1 MSRSQRHAQLVTY
14 YGAACTAIAEKQP
27 SASYLRQI
35 PGPYVVPVG
44 PAGGPLKGSSL
55 AGPPPAAI
63 PAPGIFEH
71 PLLALGVVLAAGQKP
86 PEPPEAV
93 APPVVKS
100 LDPDTAVL
108 GSEDITMHV
117 LGSGFNAG
125 STIVFANQDE
135 PIQFI
140 SDTDISTGVKPSLGW
155 GAVTVQV
162 SVRNIDGQLSAE
174 LPFTFTEGAPAA
186 TRKAAPRRKA
196 TPARGK

>member
-27 SASYLRQI
+27 SASYLRQM
-35 PGPYVVPVG
+35 PGPYTVPVG

-71 PLLALGVVLAAGQKP
+71 PLAAAVLLLSGMKP
-86 PEPPEAV
+86 PEPPPAKD
-93 APPVVKS
+93 PPVAIS

-117 LGSGFNAG
+117 LGSGFTEG
-125 STIVFANQDE
+125 SVIYFANEDE
-135 PIQFI
+135 PAVFI
-140 SDTDISTGVKPSLGW
+140 SETDISTGVKPSLGW
-155 GAVTVQV
+155 GPVTVQV
-162 SVRNIDGQLSAE
+162 YVQNADGQKSAE

-196 TPARGK
+196 TQTR